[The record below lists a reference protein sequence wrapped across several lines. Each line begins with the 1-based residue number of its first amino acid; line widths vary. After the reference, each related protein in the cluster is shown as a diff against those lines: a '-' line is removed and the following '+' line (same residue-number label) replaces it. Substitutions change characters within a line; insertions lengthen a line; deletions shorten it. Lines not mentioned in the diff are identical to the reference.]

1 MQARKLGRKVFF
13 ILHICIMAEETAFKT
28 VLSYGSKKG
37 HKEQTDTKQ
46 FTALKIFEYLIEI

>member
-1 MQARKLGRKVFF
+1 
-13 ILHICIMAEETAFKT
+13 MAEETAFKT